1 MAKTE
6 TLHVRIDPDTKRST
20 DEILSVLGLST
31 AEAVNIFLHQIVLR
45 GGLPFQIMLPAPNDE
60 TLAAMREAREIASEK
75 IPAKSYNSVKEL
87 MEDLMSDAD
96 DQTDE

>member
-31 AEAVNIFLHQIVLR
+31 AVNIFLHQIVLR
-45 GGLPFQIMLPAPNDE
+45 GGLPFQITLPTPNDE
-60 TLAAMREAREIASEK
+60 TLAAMREARDIASGK
-75 IPAKSYNSVKEL
+75 IPAKSYANVKEL

>member
-60 TLAAMREAREIASEK
+60 TLAAMREAREIASV
-75 IPAKSYNSVKEL
+75 SYTHLDVYKRQVLTAMLHAEL
-87 MEDLMSDAD
+87 VVA
-96 DQTDE
+96 

>member
-6 TLHVRIDPDTKRST
+6 TLHVRVDPDTKRST

-31 AEAVNIFLHQIVLR
+31 AEAVNIFLHQIVLC
-45 GGLPFQIMLPAPNDE
+45 GGLPFKITLPTPNDE
-60 TLAAMREAREIASEK
+60 MLAAMREARDIASGK
-75 IPAKSYNSVKEL
+75 IPASSYRSVKEL

-96 DQTDE
+96 NPTDE

>member
-31 AEAVNIFLHQIVLR
+31 AEAVNIFLHQI
-45 GGLPFQIMLPAPNDE
+45 MLPAPNDE
-60 TLAAMREAREIASEK
+60 TLAAMREAREIASGK
-75 IPAKSYNSVKEL
+75 IPVKSYNSVKEL

>member
-45 GGLPFQIMLPAPNDE
+45 GGLPFQIMLPTPNDE

-96 DQTDE
+96 DHTDE

>member
-31 AEAVNIFLHQIVLR
+31 AEAVNIFLHQIVL
-45 GGLPFQIMLPAPNDE
+45 PAPNDE
-60 TLAAMREAREIASEK
+60 TLAAMREAREIASGK

>member
-45 GGLPFQIMLPAPNDE
+45 GGLPFPDHAPD
-60 TLAAMREAREIASEK
+60 SE
-75 IPAKSYNSVKEL
+75 
-87 MEDLMSDAD
+87 
-96 DQTDE
+96 

>member
-31 AEAVNIFLHQIVLR
+31 AEAVNISCTRLCFAVVFRSRLCSRRRTTKRLLPCVKHARLR
-45 GGLPFQIMLPAPNDE
+45 PGKFRRNPTTA
-60 TLAAMREAREIASEK
+60 
-75 IPAKSYNSVKEL
+75 
-87 MEDLMSDAD
+87 
-96 DQTDE
+96 

>member
-1 MAKTE
+1 M
-6 TLHVRIDPDTKRST
+6 
-20 DEILSVLGLST
+20 
-31 AEAVNIFLHQIVLR
+31 NIFLHQIVLR
-45 GGLPFQIMLPAPNDE
+45 GGLPFQIMLPTPNDE
-60 TLAAMREAREIASEK
+60 TLAAMREAREIASGK